1 VARYRGSVCRL
12 CRREGTKLFL
22 KGSRCLTE
30 KCAIDRREYP
40 PGQHGQG
47 RPRVSEYRIQLRE
60 KQKLKRIFG
69 LQEAQFRGVFYKAE
83 RKQGVT
89 GELLLQ
95 LLERRLDNVVYRLG
109 LAASRNEARQLVT
122 HGHFLVN
129 GRKVDIPSYL
139 VKIGDAIAVKERS
152 KKLVSFERAIATMDA
167 RTIPQWLEV
176 VKEQYRGEVKALPM
190 PDDIALPVN
199 AQLVVELYSR

>member
-1 VARYRGSVCRL
+1 MARYRGSVCRL
-12 CRREGTKLFL
+12 CRREGAKLFL

-40 PGQHGQG
+40 PGQHGQR

-139 VKIGDAIAVKERS
+139 VRIGDVIAVKERS
-152 KKLVSFERAIATMDA
+152 KKLVSFERAIATIDA

-176 VKEQYRGEVKALPM
+176 DKTQYRGEVKALPM

>member
-1 VARYRGSVCRL
+1 MARYRGSVCRL

-47 RPRVSEYRIQLRE
+47 RPRTSEYSIQLRE

-69 LQEAQFRGVFYKAE
+69 LQEAQFRCAFHKAE
-83 RKQGVT
+83 RGHGVT
-89 GELLLQ
+89 GEMLLQ

-109 LAASRNEARQLVT
+109 MAASRNEARQLVA
-122 HGHFLVN
+122 HGHITVN
-129 GRKVDIPSYL
+129 GRKTDIPSYL
-139 VKIGDAIAVKERS
+139 TKIGDVVAVKEQSRS
-152 KKLVSFERAIATMDA
+152 ITPFERAVAMLDS
-167 RTIPQWLEV
+167 RTIPQWLEID
-176 VKEQYRGEVKALPM
+176 KKQLRGEIKALPT
-190 PDDIALPVN
+190 PEDIALPVN